1 MRCDANGVDEMHETL
16 TAYGSNCFN
25 GKSVVFAPGNL
36 GTFPSTVSLV
46 LIYPSILHSLSLR

>member
-36 GTFPSTVSLV
+36 GTFPPVFV
-46 LIYPSILHSLSLR
+46 AHIHPPSP